1 MVKSMFAGVSG
12 LKAHQSRMDVIGN
25 NIANVNTVG
34 YKSQSVTF
42 KDSIYTTMIQ
52 PSGRSTANGGSAGS
66 NAGQLGYGSIVGNIN
81 TDFTTSYPTYTGK
94 GLDIAN
100 TGTGFFL
107 VGPRY
112 NGSVNGGDD
121 SRKPYELS
129 LSKVGA
135 FNIKN
140 GYIVDGG
147 GNYVYGCPTTTMT
160 KDDGATAIYGM
171 TKSKDE
177 FSLNSG
183 QEEVVPLKLWTDPT
197 TGNAPDGGKWN
208 TCTIDNNGKI
218 TGTTTEGGSY
228 VVGYLP
234 LVSVENPNG
243 MLKSEGYYYDLAE
256 ADNTGAAGNATIVM
270 AGGTAGSLLSGYLE
284 ASNVELAQQF
294 SDMITTQRG
303 YQANAK
309 IITVT
314 DEMLEQLVN
323 IKR

>member
-94 GLDIAN
+94 GLNIAN

-112 NGSVNGGDD
+112 DGAANGTDAA
-121 SRKPYELS
+121 KTPYELS
-129 LSKVGA
+129 LSKVGE
-135 FNIKN
+135 FNVKN
-140 GYIVDGG
+140 GYLVDGG
-147 GNYVYGCPTTTMT
+147 GNYVYGCPTQSFDANDIPT
-160 KDDGATAIYGM
+160 IYGM
-171 TKSKDE
+171 DPDG
-177 FSLNSG
+177 SG
-183 QEEVVPLKLWTDPT
+183 GFKMKANQGDVVPLKLPVDAD
-197 TGNAPDGGKWN
+197 GKAPDGGKWN
-208 TCTIDNNGKI
+208 TCTVDNNGKI

-270 AGGTAGSLLSGYLE
+270 AGGSAGSLLSGYLE